1 MVWLFI
7 DEVRGNYLRN
17 RVIILWYSVF
27 VIFFDILCN
36 YSSIVVLLFIY
47 CINEVGFVELG
58 LFNVIFVYYV
68 VDDNI
73 VYCYS
78 VLIGEVL

>member
-7 DEVRGNYLRN
+7 DEVRGNYLKYV
-17 RVIILWYSVF
+17 VIMLWYNVM
-27 VIFFDILCN
+27 VIFLDILCY
-36 YSSIVVLLFIY
+36 YSSVVVFLFIY
-47 CINEVGFVELG
+47 CINEVSFVELG